1 MATSPADAAAIER
14 LRALIRVPTVSRTA
28 PAVADESR
36 FTRFRELL
44 AELYPRVHAR
54 LELEVVGGGT
64 LLFRWPG
71 RGAGSPSVLM
81 AHYDVVPADDAPSG
95 APSETGGWTH
105 PAFGADLVGDDDDPA
120 QRVWGRGAIDDK
132 GALAVIL
139 EAVEEA
145 LGESGDTGFQPA
157 SDLYLSFGHNEE
169 TAGDGAEAVVALF
182 VERGIR
188 PALVV
193 DEGGAVVEGV
203 FPGVD
208 APIAV
213 VGVTEKGIAGI
224 ELAVEKPGG
233 HASTPVRNGA
243 TARLARA
250 ILRLESHPARATI
263 SAPTLAMIRTLGAHA
278 RQPLGFVFAR
288 AGVFRP
294 VLTAA
299 FARLGPETEAMVR
312 TTRAVTRLSGSAG
325 DNVIA
330 ERATAMVNVRIAVGS
345 SVEEAARDIRTA
357 VDDPAVGVRVVY
369 GSEPSPVSRSE
380 GPTWQLL
387 SDAISDTFPGAI
399 VTPYVMLQASDSRHF
414 ATISDGVYR
423 FLPFDL
429 RTEERAA
436 LHAIDE
442 SIRVSTYLRGIA
454 FYRRLLQAL

>member
-1 MATSPADAAAIER
+1 MAISPADAAAVGR

-28 PAVADESR
+28 PEAADESA
-36 FTRFRELL
+36 FTRFRSLL
-44 AELYPRVHAR
+44 AELYPLVHTR
-54 LELEVVGGGT
+54 LDLEVVAGGT

-71 RGAGSPSVLM
+71 RAPGAPSVLM
-81 AHYDVVPADDAPSG
+81 AHYDVVPAD
-95 APSETGGWTH
+95 ETGWRH
-105 PAFGADLVGDDDDPA
+105 PAFDAELVGADGDPE
-120 QRVWGRGAIDDK
+120 QRVFGRGAIDDK

-139 EAVEEA
+139 EAIEEA
-145 LGESGDTGFQPA
+145 LDSDFQPA

-169 TAGDGAEAVVALF
+169 TAGDGAADVVALF

-188 PALVV
+188 PALVL

-208 APIAV
+208 ASIAV

-224 ELAVEKPGG
+224 ELVVEKAGG

-250 ILRLESHPARATI
+250 ILRLEAHPSRATI
-263 SAPTLAMIRTLGAHA
+263 SAPTMAMIRTLGAYA
-278 RQPLGFVFAR
+278 RQPLGFVFTR
-288 AGVFRP
+288 AGAFRP
-294 VLTAA
+294 LLTAA

-345 SVEEAARDIRTA
+345 SVEEAIRDIRDA
-357 VDDPAVGVRVVY
+357 VDDPAVEVRIVY
-369 GSEPSPVSRSE
+369 GSEPSPVSRSD
-380 GPTWQLL
+380 GPTWRLL
-387 SDAISDTFPGAI
+387 SDAISETFPGTI

-414 ATISDGVYR
+414 AAISDGVYR

-429 RTEERAA
+429 RTEERAT

-454 FYRRLLQAL
+454 FYRRLLRAL

>member
-1 MATSPADAAAIER
+1 MATSPADAAAVER

-28 PAVADESR
+28 PAVADESQ
-36 FTRFRELL
+36 FIRFRALL
-44 AELYPRVHAR
+44 AELYPRIHAR

-71 RGAGSPSVLM
+71 RGTGAPSVLM
-81 AHYDVVPADDAPSG
+81 AHYDVVPADEP
-95 APSETGGWTH
+95 GWTE
-105 PAFGADLVGDDDDPA
+105 PPFDAELVGADGDPE
-120 QRVWGRGAIDDK
+120 QRIRGRGAIDDK

-145 LGESGDTGFQPA
+145 LDGSADSGFQPA

-182 VERGIR
+182 VKRGIR
-188 PALVV
+188 PALVL
-193 DEGGAVVEGV
+193 DEGGAVVEGA
-203 FPGVD
+203 FPGVQ

-224 ELAVEKPGG
+224 ELVVERSGG

-250 ILRLESHPARATI
+250 ILRLDSHPARASI
-263 SAPTLAMIRTLGAHA
+263 PAPTLAMIRTLGAQA
-278 RQPLGFVFAR
+278 RQPLAFVFRR

-294 VLTAA
+294 LLTAA

-357 VDDPAVGVRVVY
+357 VDDPAVDVRVVY

-380 GPTWQLL
+380 GPVWQLL
-387 SDAISDTFPGAI
+387 SDAITEVFPTAV

-414 ATISDGVYR
+414 AAISDGVYR

-454 FYRRLLQAL
+454 FYRRLLRAL

>member
-1 MATSPADAAAIER
+1 MPHPEPAVER
-14 LRALIRVPTVSRTA
+14 LRALICIPTVSRMA
-28 PAVADESR
+28 PALADER
-36 FTRFRELL
+36 AFARFRELL
-44 AELYPRVHAR
+44 AELYPRVHER
-54 LELEVVGGGT
+54 LELEVIGGGT

-71 RGAGSPSVLM
+71 RGTGAPTVLM
-81 AHYDVVPADDAPSG
+81 AHYDVVPADEA
-95 APSETGGWTH
+95 GWQH
-105 PAFGADLVGDDDDPA
+105 PAFGADLVGDDGDPE
-120 QRVWGRGAIDDK
+120 QRIWGRGAIDDK

-145 LGESGDTGFQPA
+145 LGESDDTGFQPA

-224 ELAVEKPGG
+224 ELVVEKPGG

-288 AGVFRP
+288 AAVFRP
-294 VLTAA
+294 LLTAA

-345 SVEEAARDIRTA
+345 SVDHAARDIRTA
-357 VDDPAVGVRVVY
+357 VDDPAVAVRVVY
-369 GSEPSPVSRSE
+369 GSEPSPVSRSD
-380 GPTWQLL
+380 GPVWQLL
-387 SDAISDTFPGAI
+387 SDAISDTFPGVI

-429 RTEERAA
+429 RASERAT

-454 FYRRLLQAL
+454 FYRRLLQDL

>member
-1 MATSPADAAAIER
+1 MAKLSPDAAAVER
-14 LRALIRVPTVSRTA
+14 LRALIRVPTVSRMA
-28 PAVADESR
+28 PAVADETQ
-36 FTRFRELL
+36 FARFRALL
-44 AELYPRVHAR
+44 SELYPLTHQH
-54 LELEVVGGGT
+54 LEVELVAGGT

-71 RGAGSPSVLM
+71 QGSSAGGGAGGAAPNVLM
-81 AHYDVVPADDAPSG
+81 AHYDVVPADEP
-95 APSETGGWTH
+95 GWTH
-105 PAFGADLVGDDDDPA
+105 PAFDAELVGQDGDPE

-139 EAVEEA
+139 EAVEDA
-145 LGESGDTGFQPA
+145 LATGFRPA
-157 SDLYLSFGHNEE
+157 SELYLSFGHNEE

-188 PALVV
+188 PALVI

-213 VGVTEKGIAGI
+213 VGVTEKGIAGV
-224 ELAVEKPGG
+224 ELLVEKPGG
-233 HASTPVRNGA
+233 HASIPVRNGA

-250 ILRLESHPARATI
+250 ILRLEKHPPRAAV
-263 SAPTLAMIRTLGAHA
+263 SAPTLEMIQTLGDHA
-278 RQPLGFVFAR
+278 KAPLGFIFRR
-288 AGVFRP
+288 AATFRP
-294 VLTAA
+294 LLAA
-299 FARLGPETEAMVR
+299 VFTRLGAETEAMVR

-345 SVEEAARDIRTA
+345 SVEEAARDIRKA
-357 VDDPAVGVRVVY
+357 VDDPAVAVRVVY

-380 GPTWQLL
+380 GPAWQLL
-387 SDAISDTFPGAI
+387 SDAISDTFPGAV

-414 ATISDGVYR
+414 AAISDGVYR

-429 RTEERAA
+429 RAEERAT

-442 SIRVSTYLRGIA
+442 SIRVSSYLRGIA
-454 FYRRLLQAL
+454 FYRRLLSVL